1 VTFMSAVRGSVRAQ
15 LLDGVLGFVRSAVKL
30 IGVRRIALVG
40 SIVTDRTDPKDVDLL
55 VSVADGADLAPLAA
69 LARRLKGRAQSMNRG
84 ADVFLA
90 DERGNY
96 LGRAC
101 SWKTCQAGVRAS
113 CDAQHCGRR
122 AYLHDD
128 LATVRLSEALVSA
141 PPLELWPVVVR
152 RCAVPA
158 DVELLVARLGE
169 PHNNGIQAAAGA
181 GARAGHKSS
190 ALARRA

>member
-1 VTFMSAVRGSVRAQ
+1 MSAVRGSVRDQ
-15 LLDGVLGFVRSAVKL
+15 LLDGVLGFVRSAVNL
-30 IGVRRIALVG
+30 IGIQRIALVG

-55 VSVADGADLAPLAA
+55 VAVVDGVDLAPLAA
-69 LARRLKGRAQSMNRG
+69 LTRRLKGRAQSMNRG

-96 LGRAC
+96 LGRTC
-101 SWKTCQAGVRAS
+101 SWKTCQPGVRAS

-128 LATVRLSEALVSA
+128 LATVRLSEALVGA

-158 DVELLVARLGE
+158 DVELLVARLGK
-169 PHNNGIQAAAGA
+169 PHNNGIQAAVGA

-190 ALARRA
+190 GLARRA